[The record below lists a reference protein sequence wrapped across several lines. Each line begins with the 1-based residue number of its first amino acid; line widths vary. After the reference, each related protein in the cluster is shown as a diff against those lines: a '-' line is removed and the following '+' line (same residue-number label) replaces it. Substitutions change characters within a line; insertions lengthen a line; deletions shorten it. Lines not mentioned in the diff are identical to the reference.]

1 MSGPPDLDAIARR
14 HLTFGWWALLIFLL
28 VGSVLESL
36 HGFKV
41 AWYVDVATETRR
53 LVWRLGHAHGTMLSI
68 VNIVFGLTIKGVAD
82 RIGDA
87 AWPVRASQLLVIGT
101 VLLPGGF
108 FAGGLVIYGG
118 DPGPGVF
125 VAPFG
130 ALALAIAMALT
141 ATGLSKA
148 LKD

>member
-1 MSGPPDLDAIARR
+1 MTEPTPDDLVRR
-14 HLTFGWWALLIFLL
+14 HLTFGWWALFFFLL
-28 VGSVLESL
+28 VGSALETM

-68 VNIVFGLTIKGVAD
+68 VNIAFALTL
-82 RIGDA
+82 
-87 AWPVRASQLLVIGT
+87 RALPEAGSKLASKLLIAGT

-125 VAPFG
+125 VAPVG
-130 ALALAIAMALT
+130 ALALAVAIFLIARS
-141 ATGLSKA
+141 TGDGEDA
-148 LKD
+148 GEA